1 MQWFIENWQ
10 NLLVGGIVAI
20 VLTLVIV
27 FMIRAKK
34 KGKNVFSCADCD
46 GNCPSCKSCDKK

>member
-1 MQWFIENWQ
+1 MQWLYENWQ

-34 KGKNVFSCADCD
+34 KGKNIFACTDCD
-46 GNCPSCKSCDKK
+46 GNCTGCKNCDKK